1 MTEKEN
7 EHVSTV
13 QQPEGP
19 WVYLDIGEV
28 VCADD
33 TEVTIATIDY
43 GRDDAEE
50 IGQLI
55 AAAPE
60 LLAALKALDAYW
72 LESLP
77 EGPDGSRVVMSGLG
91 TIADDTIA
99 IWKQVQA
106 AISKATGA
114 P

>member
-1 MTEKEN
+1 MT
-7 EHVSTV
+7 HSVSTA
-13 QQPEGP
+13 QQTEGP

-28 VCADD
+28 VLADD

-60 LLAALKALDAYW
+60 LLAALKAFAAPLNPSYEQVPGTDPYSAYFSVDAIRAAVAAVAKA
-72 LESLP
+72 
-77 EGPDGSRVVMSGLG
+77 EGR
-91 TIADDTIA
+91 
-99 IWKQVQA
+99 A
-106 AISKATGA
+106 A
-114 P
+114 